1 LGIKLYSEGVMG
13 RVIRFF
19 TFGLWGTREERNLS
33 RKINRSYT
41 SLKVVGRGTVFI
53 SAKEVH
59 QDLMT
64 NNIYER
70 ARLLVEEK

>member
-1 LGIKLYSEGVMG
+1 MERI
-13 RVIRFF
+13 IRFF
-19 TFGLWGTREERNLS
+19 TFGLWGTKEERHLS
-33 RKINRSYT
+33 RKINHSYT

-53 SAKEVH
+53 SSKEVH